1 MRFHCSSF
9 SPKIFA
15 IVLVTSLPALA
26 QPRGPSPE
34 QRAAIER
41 GKTVF
46 QSNCGFCH
54 GEDAT
59 GNRAPDLIR
68 SAVLNHDEGGNQL
81 GPVIRNGRPDKGMPA
96 FANLSG
102 QQLAE
107 IVAFL
112 HSRAE
117 ESLHSAHV
125 PRDYPVAKLLTGD
138 AAAGKA
144 YFEGAGRCVNCHSA
158 SGDLAHIASR
168 FSAVDL
174 QQRLVYPAGGAQRT
188 AKVTDKEG
196 KVFEGRLVMEDEFS
210 LGIIAADGWYR
221 SWPRSQV
228 QVEVHDPLAVHRDL
242 TAKYSDAD
250 MHNLFAYLVT
260 LH

>member
-1 MRFHCSSF
+1 MD
-9 SPKIFA
+9 
-15 IVLVTSLPALA
+15 
-26 QPRGPSPE
+26 
-34 QRAAIER
+34 R
-41 GKTVF
+41 GKTAF

-68 SAVLNHDEGGNQL
+68 STVLNRDEGGNQL

-96 FANLSG
+96 FASLSD
-102 QQLAE
+102 QQVAD

-112 HSRAE
+112 HNRAE

-125 PRDYPVAKLLTGD
+125 PRDYPVAKLLTGN

-144 YFEGAGRCVNCHSA
+144 YFEGAGHCINCHSA
-158 SGDLAHIASR
+158 SGDLAHVAAR
-168 FSAVDL
+168 FSPVDL

-196 KVFEGRLVMEDEFS
+196 RVFEGRLVTDDEFAVA
-210 LGIIAADGWYR
+210 IIARDGWYH
-221 SWPRSQV
+221 SWPRSEIQLQV
-228 QVEVHDPLAVHRDL
+228 NDPLEAHREL

-260 LH
+260 LR